1 MGRWNQETF
10 WQRSLGVVFPCV
22 MLSMF
27 MDRELMITLLDL
39 WEDPSPWR
47 LLFFG
52 SLAFLIVGL
61 TRNTARLRA
70 LTERQAA
77 EAGSASPPVDHT
89 YAGRALATHLHPDH
103 DPSREPVRRDRP
115 LRPHRNGHLH
125 PRHTHP
131 VATSD
136 TDGRRS

>member
-1 MGRWNQETF
+1 MARWNQETF

-22 MLSMF
+22 MVSML
-27 MDRELMITLLDL
+27 MDRELTITLLDL

-47 LLFFG
+47 MLFFV

-61 TRNTARLRA
+61 ARNTARLRT

-77 EAGSASPPVDHT
+77 EVGSASRPADHT
-89 YAGRALATHLHPDH
+89 DRAPATHLHPDH
-103 DPSREPVRRDRP
+103 DPSREPVRCDRP
-115 LRPHRNGHLH
+115 VRPHRNGHLR
-125 PRHTHP
+125 PRHAHP

-136 TDGRRS
+136 PDGRRS